1 MSRNGVNVHVN
12 NNKIQYICTCKS
24 KIGDKPY
31 GQPNLRIRT
40 KGMQSRRKAIC
51 SAESKSL
58 NSHHRWDGEKGGE
71 KDSRP
76 EGRGIEG

>member
-31 GQPNLRIRT
+31 GQPNLRICT
-40 KGMQSRRKAIC
+40 KDMQSRRKAIC
-51 SAESKSL
+51 NAESKKSEL
-58 NSHHRWDGEKGGE
+58 
-71 KDSRP
+71 P
-76 EGRGIEG
+76 P